1 MLTFFEVSAA
11 PGYEFIFDVDV
22 ILQSLIRFPPKICE
36 ALELPGGCSLNL
48 ANNLISSHKSDNGE
62 FKAGKLCGT
71 EDQRKFYTQTLYA
84 GSLVSRWMTTGYE
97 LSFTSIPST
106 PLSV

>member
-11 PGYEFIFDVDV
+11 PGYEFTFDVDV

-48 ANNLISSHKSDNGE
+48 ANNLMSSHKSDNGE
-62 FKAGKLCGT
+62 FGAGKLCVGLRIK
-71 EDQRKFYTQTLYA
+71 E
-84 GSLVSRWMTTGYE
+84 S
-97 LSFTSIPST
+97 SILKHYMPVPWSADG
-106 PLSV
+106 

>member
-1 MLTFFEVSAA
+1 MLTFSEVSAS
-11 PGYEFIFDVDV
+11 PSYDFTLDVSV
-22 ILQSLIRFPPKICE
+22 NLQSLIRFPPDICE
-36 ALELPGGCSLNL
+36 ALESLGGCSLNL
-48 ANNLISSHKSDNGE
+48 ANNLISSHQSDNGE
-62 FKAGKLCGT
+62 FKTGKLCGT

-84 GSLVSRWMTTGYE
+84 GSMVSRWMTTGYE

>member
-11 PGYEFIFDVDV
+11 PGYEFTFDVSV
-22 ILQSLIRFPPKICE
+22 ILQSLIRFPPDICE

>member
-1 MLTFFEVSAA
+1 VLTFFEVSAA
-11 PGYEFIFDVDV
+11 PGYEFTFDVDV
-22 ILQSLIRFPPKICE
+22 ILQSLIRFPAKICE

-48 ANNLISSHKSDNGE
+48 ANNLISCHKSDNGE
-62 FKAGKLCGT
+62 FKAGKLCGSK
-71 EDQRKFYTQTLYA
+71 DQRKLYTQTLYA

>member
-11 PGYEFIFDVDV
+11 PGYEFTFDVSV
-22 ILQSLIRFPPKICE
+22 ILQSLIGFPPDICE
-36 ALELPGGCSLNL
+36 ALELLGVCSLNL